1 MFKIICRSYKM
12 SISSRLDRL
21 SALLEALAPRVELIG
36 DECPVDTGTVVPR
49 SSAAPFLQLYLL
61 TQGELV
67 LTQSSQV
74 RHIPSPS
81 IVICRSDLS
90 HRVSVVGK
98 ENSGHLVRAK
108 VAIEGPAGALLFNEF
123 SEPVIL
129 SLAQTDTA
137 LSQAVALISSELA
150 APRCGQPA
158 LLNRAGDILFIG
170 LLRHLVAHPATG
182 SGLFNGLADPRIARA
197 LVALHSAPQ
206 EAWTLERMAAEAGM
220 SRTAFANTFRDVMN
234 QTPGKYLGILRLAI
248 ARSAVD
254 SGRGLKRAAKES
266 GYASSSALSRA
277 LSRAMEEEVASSS
290 A

>member
-1 MFKIICRSYKM
+1 M

-21 SALLEALAPRVELIG
+21 SALLEALAPRVELTPA
-36 DECPVDTGTVVPR
+36 ECPADAGMAARSPAPR
-49 SSAAPFLQLYLL
+49 CLQLYLL
-61 TQGELV
+61 IRGEVV
-67 LTQSSQV
+67 LTQPNAV
-74 RHIPSPS
+74 RCIPSPA

-90 HRVSVVGK
+90 HRVSAVG
-98 ENSGHLVRAK
+98 EEDLGHLVRAR
-108 VAIEGPAGALLFNEF
+108 VFIEGPAGVLLFDEF

-182 SGLFNGLADPRIARA
+182 SGLFNGLADPRIARS
-197 LVALHSAPQ
+197 LVALHRAPQ
-206 EAWTLERMAAEAGM
+206 AAWTLERMAAEAGM
-220 SRTAFANTFRDVMN
+220 SRTAFANTFRDAMN
-234 QTPGKYLGILRLAI
+234 QTPGKYLGMLRLAI
-248 ARSAVD
+248 ARAAVD
-254 SGRGLKRAAKES
+254 AGRGLKRAAQES
-266 GYASSSALSRA
+266 GYASASALSRA
-277 LSRAMEEEVASSS
+277 LSRALDEEGAGRR